1 MGHLYGCVVTTLLCL
16 NRLIC
21 LCQSQ
26 VYNTWRILPSLSF
39 SNYTLLLPW
48 GGGGG
53 GGDIFYNY
61 VLLKINST
69 SLSVYRRCIHIYRI
83 VEVSSRLELSYNFYH
98 DMISNGSGG
107 GAIKPTWGSA
117 LITTVFCQ

>member
-1 MGHLYGCVVTTLLCL
+1 MGHLYGCVVTTLLGL

-53 GGDIFYNY
+53 DIFFNY
-61 VLLKINST
+61 VLLIQ
-69 SLSVYRRCIHIYRI
+69 LLCLCIADVYISI
-83 VEVSSRLELSYNFYH
+83 VL
-98 DMISNGSGG
+98 
-107 GAIKPTWGSA
+107 
-117 LITTVFCQ
+117 